1 MTCGYFVV
9 GISGFISLNK
19 WVGLCWTD
27 LQLDVWLLF
36 KYIYIYTYTVV
47 TTTSA
52 ACAITY
58 HSGNCYGYQYRCF
71 QIDLPFDFDS
81 V

>member
-36 KYIYIYTYTVV
+36 KYIYTGV

-58 HSGNCYGYQYRCF
+58 HSCNCYGYQYRCF

-81 V
+81 VWYV

>member
-36 KYIYIYTYTVV
+36 KYIYTYTVV